1 MIEKSGVSISSLCSK
16 YKILHANVKY
26 LTRLI
31 DKNGYDILRKN
42 RNRKF
47 TYYFLAT
54 QLPNPLNF

>member
-1 MIEKSGVSISSLCSK
+1 MIEKSEVSISSLCSK

-47 TYYFLAT
+47 TYYFLAA